1 MKRALLR
8 EKLGQR
14 KQALEDLRE
23 VLNLAP
29 GNPEAE
35 EVMAAWIGR

>member
-8 EKLGQR
+8 DKQGQR
-14 KQALEDLRE
+14 KQARADLRE
-23 VLNLAP
+23 VLRLAP

-35 EVMAAWIGR
+35 ELAGMWR